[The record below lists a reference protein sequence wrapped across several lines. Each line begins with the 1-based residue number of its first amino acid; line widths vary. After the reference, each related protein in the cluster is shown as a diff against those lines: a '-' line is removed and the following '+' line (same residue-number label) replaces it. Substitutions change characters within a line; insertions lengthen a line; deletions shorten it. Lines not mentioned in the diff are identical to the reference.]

1 MKDLENKIKSAI
13 EIIPNCKREVQ
24 EMAKGIL
31 GKKIGMTQIFV
42 SDGQAVPVTV
52 LEAGPCVVIQKKTVA
67 TDGYEAVQLGFS
79 EKKERLSNKPMKGH
93 FNKAGMKP
101 FKFLKE
107 LRVDTN
113 ENFELGQVLK
123 ADVFNEGEFV
133 DVTGTSKGK
142 GFAGVIKRWNFNRA
156 SMTHG
161 SMYHRRTGSLGA
173 TDPARVFKGR
183 KLPGRMGGV
192 QTTIQGLKII
202 RVDSERNLLLIKGAI
217 PGPNGAFVVV
227 KKTVKAAKQ

>member
-1 MKDLENKIKSAI
+1 
-13 EIIPNCKREVQ
+13 
-24 EMAKGIL
+24 MAKGIL
-31 GKKIGMTQIFV
+31 GKKVGMTQVFV
-42 SDGQAVPVTV
+42 ADGKAVPVTV

-67 TDGYEAVQLGFS
+67 TDGYDAIQLGFG
-79 EKKERLSNKPMKGH
+79 EQKERLSNKPMKGH
-93 FNKAGMKP
+93 FSKAGVKP

-107 LRVDTN
+107 LKMDSG

-123 ADVFNEGEFV
+123 ADVFSEGEFV

-173 TDPARVFKGR
+173 TDAARVFKGR
-183 KLPGRMGGV
+183 KLPGRLGGV
-192 QTTIQGLKII
+192 QNTTQGLKVV

-217 PGPNGAFVVV
+217 PGPNGSFVVV
-227 KKTVKAAKQ
+227 KKTVKRAKQ